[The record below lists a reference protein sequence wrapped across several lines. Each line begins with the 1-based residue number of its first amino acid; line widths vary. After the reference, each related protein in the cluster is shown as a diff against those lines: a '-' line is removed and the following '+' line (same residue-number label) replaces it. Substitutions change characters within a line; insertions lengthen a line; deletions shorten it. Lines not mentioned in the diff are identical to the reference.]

1 MNLHFLYQLG
11 RTLTHYSNY
20 FSYTNDIIH
29 NCNKC
34 YPYLIP
40 LATSLRE
47 IIVRVLHVM
56 GSLDFGGIERLV
68 SDLAVSQKK
77 NGLNVSLLVDKKG
90 GAYQKKIIENDI
102 PLFISLIEGGYDF
115 SYENINI

>member
-1 MNLHFLYQLG
+1 
-11 RTLTHYSNY
+11 
-20 FSYTNDIIH
+20 
-29 NCNKC
+29 
-34 YPYLIP
+34 
-40 LATSLRE
+40 
-47 IIVRVLHVM
+47 M

-77 NGLNVSLLVDKKG
+77 NGSNVSLLVDKKG
-90 GAYQKKIIENDI
+90 GAYQKIIENDI

>member
-1 MNLHFLYQLG
+1 M
-11 RTLTHYSNY
+11 
-20 FSYTNDIIH
+20 
-29 NCNKC
+29 
-34 YPYLIP
+34 
-40 LATSLRE
+40 
-47 IIVRVLHVM
+47 RVLHVM

-115 SYENINI
+115 SYEKYKYLRDVFSQFDIVHFHSFSILKFLALIDCKVVYTIHGLSKGVGPKIF